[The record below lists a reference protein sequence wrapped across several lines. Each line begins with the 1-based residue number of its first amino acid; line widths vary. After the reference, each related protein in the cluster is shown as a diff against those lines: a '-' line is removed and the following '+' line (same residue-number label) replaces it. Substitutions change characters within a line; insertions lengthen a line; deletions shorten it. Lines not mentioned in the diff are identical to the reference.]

1 MFVTFTRTPKKKK
14 KNEGVISAFMDLITG
29 NASTTA
35 ILTSTT
41 EIKMLSVP
49 FN

>member
-14 KNEGVISAFMDLITG
+14 EGVISAFMDLITG